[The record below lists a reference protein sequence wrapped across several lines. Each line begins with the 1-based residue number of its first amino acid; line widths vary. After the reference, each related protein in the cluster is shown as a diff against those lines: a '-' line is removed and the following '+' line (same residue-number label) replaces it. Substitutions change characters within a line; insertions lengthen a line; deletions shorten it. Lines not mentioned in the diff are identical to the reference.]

1 MENNIFNPTGN
12 KEVDDFMNLI
22 TEIVAIPDD
31 ALNADRVES
40 IIGAMNGAITEK
52 QREQVIVELAKKMEQ
67 HPEEDTV
74 EVFKETRDA
83 LLEELDSVSK
93 EKQTLISGIFDI
105 LVSLAEE
112 AKDRAGNYATV
123 VKFELCREGAKLP
136 TYAHDTDAGCDIYAP
151 EDVVIPA
158 GALGF
163 KVDTGLKMAMRS
175 GWALMIY
182 PRSGLSMKTGLRISN
197 SIGCCDCQYRDEIG
211 VLFDNLAKEDYTI
224 HAGDRIAQFVLEPVH
239 QFKGEMVESV
249 EGLYGDR
256 KSSFGGTGK

>member
-1 MENNIFNPTGN
+1 MAIDIFKPTGN
-12 KEVDDFMNLI
+12 KEIDDFMNLL
-22 TEIVAIPDD
+22 TQIVALPDE
-31 ALNADRVES
+31 ALNGDRVDS
-40 IIGAMNGAITEK
+40 LIGAMKGSITEK
-52 QREQVIVELAKKMEQ
+52 QREQVVLELMKQMEAS
-67 HPEEDTV
+67 PNENFIATLEETS
-74 EVFKETRDA
+74 A
-83 LLEELDSVSK
+83 GLLEELGDISS
-93 EKQTLISGIFDI
+93 EKKMVITAIFDVLIS
-105 LVSLAEE
+105 LCEE
-112 AKDRAGNYATV
+112 AKKRAGNYATV

-163 KVDTGLKMAMRS
+163 KVDTGLKMAMKP

-239 QFKGEMVESV
+239 QFKGEVVESV